1 MPKRANPVLAGIFQ
15 FIIVVLDLQRLNI
28 LEYSYSLIVNC
39 PTACILKQSKFLF
52 LTNYYLLLTN
62 IPDEF
67 LNCFAIYL

>member
-1 MPKRANPVLAGIFQ
+1 MLAGIFQ

-39 PTACILKQSKFLF
+39 PTACILKPSKFLF

-62 IPDEF
+62 IQDEF
-67 LNCFAIYL
+67 SNSFVIYF

>member
-1 MPKRANPVLAGIFQ
+1 MLAGIFQ

-62 IPDEF
+62 IQDEF
-67 LNCFAIYL
+67 SNSFVIYF